1 MSKSIILKQGKEATC
16 GLGHPWIFSGAIEK
30 KDDNI
35 EHGEVV
41 LVKACDG
48 VVIGMGAYSG
58 KSMIAVRI
66 FDFKE
71 TEIDEEW
78 FVAKLKS
85 AEAHREFLGYG
96 PESDTTGYRL
106 IFGESDGVPGLVL
119 DRYGDVFVLQIST
132 KGMENLKENLVA
144 AIKKVFNPK
153 TIIERSDMSSR
164 QAEGLPEAKSV
175 LFGDEVAEVEFL
187 ENGYKFTADLMNGQ
201 KTGFFLDQKD
211 LRLEIAKFA
220 DKKTIMNLFSYTGA
234 TSVYAIKS
242 GAKKIINLDG
252 SEEALAG
259 VDKNAK
265 LNKIPKT
272 RYEKLHADIFQYL
285 SEKNV
290 PEFDMVILD
299 PPALIKARNGIES
312 GIKAYHFINRAA
324 MRLVKD
330 GGIFVTSSCSHFLSV
345 DDFVKTLKRAS
356 RQIGVNLKLIK
367 RVSQSADHP
376 MSIYFPEGGYLK
388 SFIFKVENE
397 SKAKL

>member
-96 PESDTTGYRL
+96 PESD
-106 IFGESDGVPGLVL
+106 
-119 DRYGDVFVLQIST
+119 
-132 KGMENLKENLVA
+132 MENLKENLVA